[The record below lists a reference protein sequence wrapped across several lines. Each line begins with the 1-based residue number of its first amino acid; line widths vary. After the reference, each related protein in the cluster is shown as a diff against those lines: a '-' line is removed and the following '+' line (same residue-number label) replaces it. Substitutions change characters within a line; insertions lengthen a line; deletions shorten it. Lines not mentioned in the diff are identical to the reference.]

1 MVALPPEGFIRAYHL
16 TKFEHA
22 VSSIRSRRLK
32 VATFADANDPFELL
46 ALNLRGSEKRGARK
60 ALRQFK
66 EAQGTQLGMLCF
78 SRHWENPVLWS
89 HYAAGHKGVCLGF
102 DVAEE
107 VVDEVTYVDDL
118 ITARL
123 GDEQDPSSIPADL
136 QDLLFLTKFR
146 HWEYEN
152 EVRRFVA
159 LRDAEHDGPLF
170 FWPFDERM
178 QLREVILG
186 HLCAASE
193 LEPIRHLVANAQVDA
208 VVSKARL
215 SFGSFKVRPNQRY
228 PPTSAK

>member
-16 TKFEHA
+16 TKLEHA
-22 VSSIRSRRLK
+22 TSNIRSRRLK
-32 VATFADANDPFELL
+32 IATFSDANDPFELL
-46 ALNLRGSEKRGARK
+46 ALNLRGSENRGARK
-60 ALRQFK
+60 VLRQFK

-89 HYAAGHKGVCLGF
+89 HYADGHKGVCLGF
-102 DVAEE
+102 DVAED
-107 VVDEVTYVDDL
+107 VLDEVTYVDDL
-118 ITARL
+118 LTARL
-123 GDEQDPSSIPADL
+123 GDDEDPSTIPGDL

-146 HWEYEN
+146 HWEYED

-159 LRDAEHDGPLF
+159 LPDAEQDGPLF

-178 QLREVILG
+178 HLREVILG
-186 HLCAASE
+186 HLCAASQ
-193 LEPIRHLVANAQVDA
+193 LEPIRNLVANANVNA

>member
-1 MVALPPEGFIRAYHL
+1 
-16 TKFEHA
+16 
-22 VSSIRSRRLK
+22 
-32 VATFADANDPFELL
+32 
-46 ALNLRGSEKRGARK
+46 
-60 ALRQFK
+60 
-66 EAQGTQLGMLCF
+66 
-78 SRHWENPVLWS
+78 
-89 HYAAGHKGVCLGF
+89 
-102 DVAEE
+102 VAEE

>member
-1 MVALPPEGFIRAYHL
+1 MVEVSGFRCAVIVQQGDPAGVILVH
-16 TKFEHA
+16 
-22 VSSIRSRRLK
+22 VSSRHAW
-32 VATFADANDPFELL
+32 ATSKIP
-46 ALNLRGSEKRGARK
+46 
-60 ALRQFK
+60 
-66 EAQGTQLGMLCF
+66 
-78 SRHWENPVLWS
+78 P
-89 HYAAGHKGVCLGF
+89 
-102 DVAEE
+102 
-107 VVDEVTYVDDL
+107 
-118 ITARL
+118 
-123 GDEQDPSSIPADL
+123 PSPRTFRICS
-136 QDLLFLTKFR
+136 FLTKFR

-159 LRDAEHDGPLF
+159 LRDAEQDGPLS